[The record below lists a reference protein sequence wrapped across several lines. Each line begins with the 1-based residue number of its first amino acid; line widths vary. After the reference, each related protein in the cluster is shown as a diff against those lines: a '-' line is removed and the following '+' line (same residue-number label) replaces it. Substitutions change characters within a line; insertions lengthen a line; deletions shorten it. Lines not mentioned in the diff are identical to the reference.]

1 MSTLHPL
8 RQPNEPLHRDIGV
21 QMKERIPMRIT
32 HNKRPNWLGRIISM
46 ALICGATLLSQSV
59 QDLRLT
65 VGKSIVIDYP
75 ADIGRISTS
84 NPEVADYVAV
94 TTREIL
100 IHAKSHGTATL
111 VVWSRSGQRE
121 FYAISVEHNLEP
133 IRKIVK
139 ATFPNEDIQI
149 QSARDT
155 LSLTGLV
162 SSQIVADRAVAL
174 VTPLGKSVVN
184 NLRLAAPKADK
195 QVLLRVRFAE
205 LNRNASRSFG
215 VNLIST
221 GAGNTIGRITAGGTP
236 APIPSQIGGGS
247 GGQSNSSFS
256 ISDALNIFAF
266 RPDLNIGAFVKALQA
281 EGVLQILAEP
291 NLVTTNGKEASFLVG
306 GEFPVPILQGGSN
319 AGAVTVQ
326 FREFGIRLSF
336 NPQVTENGTIKLYV
350 KPEVNTLDLANSVSI
365 AGFSIPALAT
375 RKIETNI
382 ELGEGQSFVI
392 GGLLDDRVTDSMS
405 KIPGLSN
412 IPLLGSL
419 FKSRNETRSKS
430 ELIVLVTPEIT
441 TPITASD
448 PRPTIE
454 FPREFMKQTAPA
466 APAPGA
472 PSTGSQV
479 KPVKKSR
486 NSSSPKV
493 SVRPKES

>member
-1 MSTLHPL
+1 MS
-8 RQPNEPLHRDIGV
+8 GAV
-21 QMKERIPMRIT
+21 QKKERIPMSNSLNSR
-32 HNKRPNWLGRIISM
+32 WQALGC
-46 ALICGATLLSQSV
+46 LIAIAIAGGSAAFSQNV

-111 VVWSRSGQRE
+111 VVWARSGQRE
-121 FYAISVEHNLEP
+121 FYSITVEHNMEP

-149 QSARDT
+149 QAARDT
-155 LSLTGLV
+155 LSLTGMV
-162 SSQIVADRAVAL
+162 SSQLVADRALAL

-184 NLRLAAPKADK
+184 NLRLAPPKVEK

-221 GAGNTIGRITAGGTP
+221 GAGNTIGRITAGGTA
-236 APIPSQIGGGS
+236 APVPSQVGGS
-247 GGQSNSSFS
+247 GNASTFS
-256 ISDALNIFAF
+256 ISDALNVFAF
-266 RPDLNIGAFVKALQA
+266 RPDLNIGAFIKALQA

-291 NLVTTNGKEASFLVG
+291 NLVTTNGKDASFLVG

-350 KPEVNTLDLANSVSI
+350 KPEVNTIDLANSVAI

-392 GGLLDDRVTDSMS
+392 GGLMDDRVTDTMS

-419 FKSRNETRSKS
+419 FKSRTENRSKS
-430 ELIVLVTPEIT
+430 ELIVLVTPEVT
-441 TPITASD
+441 TPLTASD
-448 PRPTIE
+448 PRPKIE
-454 FPREFMKQTAPA
+454 FPREFMKPA
-466 APAPGA
+466 TPAPGVVNSPAKSGPKPKPAKKAKGQPGA
-472 PSTGSQV
+472 PV
-479 KPVKKSR
+479 
-486 NSSSPKV
+486 N
-493 SVRPKES
+493 VRPKES

>member
-1 MSTLHPL
+1 M
-8 RQPNEPLHRDIGV
+8 IGAV
-21 QMKERIPMRIT
+21 EKKERIPMSNSLNSR
-32 HNKRPNWLGRIISM
+32 WQAFGC
-46 ALICGATLLSQSV
+46 LIAIAIASGSAAFSQNV

-111 VVWSRSGQRE
+111 VVWARSGQRE
-121 FYAISVEHNLEP
+121 FYSITVEHNMDP

-139 ATFPNEDIQI
+139 ATFPNEDIQV
-149 QSARDT
+149 QAARDT

-162 SSQIVADRAVAL
+162 SSQLVADRALAL

-184 NLRLAAPKADK
+184 NLRLMPPKAEK

-236 APIPSQIGGGS
+236 APVPSEVGGAGGG
-247 GGQSNSSFS
+247 GGASRFS
-256 ISDALNIFAF
+256 ITDALNVFAF

-419 FKSRNETRSKS
+419 FKSRTENRSKS
-430 ELIVLVTPEIT
+430 ELIVLVTPEVT
-441 TPITASD
+441 MPLTASD
-448 PRPTIE
+448 PRPKIE
-454 FPREFMKQTAPA
+454 FPKEFMKPA
-466 APAPGA
+466 IPAPGTVNA
-472 PSTGSQV
+472 PAGSGS
-479 KPVKKSR
+479 KPKPARKSKGQSAAPV
-486 NSSSPKV
+486 N
-493 SVRPKES
+493 VRPKES

>member
-1 MSTLHPL
+1 MSNMLKVAPQL
-8 RQPNEPLHRDIGV
+8 
-21 QMKERIPMRIT
+21 
-32 HNKRPNWLGRIISM
+32 LGRLV
-46 ALICGATLLSQSV
+46 ALSIFCGLTLPGQNV

-100 IHAKSHGTATL
+100 INAKSHGTATL
-111 VVWSRSGQRE
+111 IVWSRSGQRE
-121 FYAISVEHNLEP
+121 FYSITVEHNMEP

-139 ATFPNEDIQI
+139 ATFPNEDIQV
-149 QSARDT
+149 QAARDT
-155 LSLTGLV
+155 LSLTGVV
-162 SSQIVADRAVAL
+162 SSQMVADRAVAL

-184 NLRLAAPKADK
+184 NLRLAPPKAEK

-205 LNRNASRSFG
+205 LNRNASKSFG
-215 VNLIST
+215 INLIST

-236 APIPSQIGGGS
+236 APIPSQVGGG
-247 GGQSNSSFS
+247 GASNSQFS
-256 ISDALNIFAF
+256 ITDALNVFAF

-326 FREFGIRLSF
+326 FREFGIRLTF
-336 NPQVTENGTIKLYV
+336 NPQVVENGNIKLYV

-365 AGFSIPALAT
+365 AGFNIPALAT

-405 KIPGLSN
+405 KIPGLGN

-419 FKSRNETRSKS
+419 FKSRTETRSNS

-441 TPITASD
+441 TPLSVSD

-454 FPREFMKQTAPA
+454 FPREFMKQAVP
-466 APAPGA
+466 PSAPGA
-472 PSTGSQV
+472 SPATDSKGKPSR
-479 KPVKKSR
+479 KSKNTPR
-486 NSSSPKV
+486 DRSAAK
-493 SVRPKES
+493 PKETE